1 MIQLLIHSLM
11 TFLDLVALT
20 TLLGVSVGLLL
31 VPRPAGGYSA
41 QPAVFMARINQLLAL
56 CLVGLLI
63 SSFYGLIQRSIEMS
77 GSGIG
82 TVLSVLPTVV
92 LKTHYGSMWLV
103 RLAGLSAAGLL
114 WLTGKRHMDSRFFS
128 VFLFAGGAVI
138 AFSRSASGHPADF
151 GDLSSQQIADWFHLL
166 AVASWAG
173 TLLALA
179 WAIPG
184 PSTAERAG
192 DSTQQQFVAG
202 VAERFYI
209 LFGPVLAILVLTGLY
224 NAWFAA
230 GSFPALVTTSYG
242 RMLSAKLALF
252 VILMLRFAA
261 PPLRKKDEAG
271 FAMRFQRRTRFD
283 AGIALG
289 LLLSVS
295 VIIHMIPAKHQ
306 AHLEHLRQAEAHSR
320 DAASKPEPVV
330 SLETNPA
337 RITAGSPIAMA
348 VHIKDPDG
356 KPFKGLGL
364 SHERMLHAIIIS
376 KDLNTFAHI
385 HPEDLGPVTD
395 MMLKTADFPLYFTFP
410 VAGEYLIGFDFA
422 TDDESYSRTVMV
434 TVAEARGMTAPKT
447 DFSSVRNFGDYR
459 VTLKTLP
466 DTIRAGT
473 EATLRYTIEKNGR
486 AVKNLEPYLGAA
498 MHLAVVPVD
507 LKLFIHAHG
516 TTPGEHHTDHLHAAA
531 PKSFGPDIDV
541 DIVFPVKGI
550 YKIYSQVKHE
560 GKVLLL
566 DFMVPIL

>member
-1 MIQLLIHSLM
+1 M

-20 TLLGVSVGLLL
+20 TLLGVSVGLFL
-31 VPRPAGGYSA
+31 VPRPAGGSAA
-41 QPAVFMARINQLLAL
+41 QPAVFIAVFIDVFMARINKLLAL
-56 CLVGLLI
+56 CLAGLLI
-63 SSFYGLIQRSIEMS
+63 TSFYGLIQRSIEMS

-82 TVLSVLPTVV
+82 TILSLLPTVV

-114 WLTGKRHMDSRFFS
+114 WLAGKRYMDSRFFS
-128 VFLFAGGAVI
+128 VFLFTVGAVI

-151 GDLSSQQIADWFHLL
+151 GDLSPQQIADWFHLL
-166 AVASWAG
+166 SVASWAG

-179 WAIPG
+179 WTIQR
-184 PSTAERAG
+184 PSTAEDCAYQR
-192 DSTQQQFVAG
+192 FVADI
-202 VAERFYI
+202 AERFYI
-209 LFGPVLAILVLTGLY
+209 LFGPVLAILVMTGLY

-230 GSFPALVTTSYG
+230 GSLSVLVTTPYG

-252 VILMLRFAA
+252 VVLMLRFAT

-271 FAMRFQRRTRFD
+271 FAMRFQHRTRFD

-289 LLLSVS
+289 LLLSIS

-320 DAASKPEPVV
+320 NAAKEPEPVV

-337 RITAGSPIAMA
+337 IITAGSPVAITAR
-348 VHIKDPDG
+348 IKDPDG

-364 SHERMLHAIIIS
+364 LHERMLHAVIIS

-385 HPEDLGPVTD
+385 HPEDLGPVTNE
-395 MMLKTADFPLYFTFP
+395 MLKAADFPLNFTFP

-422 TDDESYSRTVMV
+422 SADEAYSRTVMV
-434 TVAEARGMTAPKT
+434 TVAEAPEMAAPKT
-447 DFSSVRNFGDYR
+447 DFSTVKNFGDYR

-466 DTIRAGT
+466 NTLKAGT
-473 EATLRYTIEKNGR
+473 EATLRYAIEKNGR

-498 MHLAVVPVD
+498 MHLAVVPID
-507 LKLFIHAHG
+507 LTLFIHAHG
-516 TTPGEHHTDHLHAAA
+516 TIPGEHHTDHLHAAA
-531 PKSFGPDIDV
+531 PKSFGPDIEV
-541 DIVFPVKGI
+541 DIIFPVKGI

-566 DFMVPIL
+566 DFMVSIR